1 MGDSDHVTSIL
12 ASDWS
17 MMSAVMDVGPIIS
30 LYLPNQPELT
40 STLPCI
46 YVHQLLSITAA
57 FLSLSLVTHQ
67 QLSATDII
75 LFATALKEC
84 LLVNEGDVTASAT
97 GPRLPRW

>member
-1 MGDSDHVTSIL
+1 MTSIL

-17 MMSAVMDVGPIIS
+17 MTSAVMDVGPIIS

-57 FLSLSLVTHQ
+57 SLSLSLSLVTHQ

-75 LFATALKEC
+75 LFATVLKEC
-84 LLVNEGDVTASAT
+84 LVVDEGDVTASAT